1 MSEMKGIVQSRWG
14 LLLGA
19 FLTLFSFFSAAATNM
34 FVKLIDHRLEP
45 TQILLCQSG
54 FSLLLISLI
63 CLFNRK
69 KMAFFRSERYGLLFL
84 RSMAGLSAFFLVFLS
99 LRHLSV
105 SVATLL
111 LNTGPL
117 FVPFIL
123 WICFKERIEPKIW
136 LGIIPGFLGIL
147 LILKPGAEVVQWSAF
162 LGLLSGVC
170 VAVIFTSLRR
180 LHVYGEPMLRILF
193 FLFFFASI
201 VMLPFGVYDWKMP
214 SPHDWLLLG
223 FAAVSSFCSQ
233 STVTLAMRYGSP
245 KALAPL
251 CYVSVI
257 FGLLFDW
264 SIWHAIPMGWSLVGM
279 GLVIAGGATAIVIE
293 NRLMKMRKPE

>member
-1 MSEMKGIVQSRWG
+1 MKGIVRSKWG
-14 LLLGA
+14 LIFGA
-19 FLTLFSFFSAAATNM
+19 FLTLFSFFCAATTNM
-34 FVKLIDHRLEP
+34 LVKLINHRLEP
-45 TQILLCQSG
+45 PQILLCQST
-54 FSLLLISLI
+54 FSLVIISLI
-63 CLFNRK
+63 CLCTHK
-69 KMAFFRSERYGLLFL
+69 KMDFFRSRRYGLLFL

-123 WICFKERIEPKIW
+123 WLCFKERIEPKVW
-136 LGIIPGFLGIL
+136 LGIVPGFLGIL
-147 LILKPGAEVVQWSAF
+147 LILKPGAEVIQWSAL
-162 LGLLSGVC
+162 LGLLSGMS

-180 LHVYGEPMLRILF
+180 LHVHGEPMLRILF
-193 FLFFFASI
+193 YLFFFASVVI
-201 VMLPFGVYDWKMP
+201 LPFGIYEWKMP
-214 SPHDWLLLG
+214 SSHDWLLLG
-223 FAAVSSFCSQ
+223 LAAMSSFCSQ

-264 SIWHAIPMGWSLVGM
+264 SIWHTIPVGWSLVGM
-279 GLVIAGGATAIVIE
+279 GLVIAGGVTAIVIE
-293 NRLMKMRKPE
+293 NRSTRKESK